1 MQARREAH
9 PGGIQE
15 NVWLQLVDVI
25 VVCMVLLYL
34 LLVPWYTAFRA
45 HLGDLSRLTSS
56 DFGVFVQNLPTD
68 ITEDEVCVYY
78 NTSHSCTHTTCTRNC
93 FRSLKLAAALA
104 CPQLHTYF
112 SRWGS
117 VVSVTL
123 VKGIHAYRN
132 HVQKLT
138 KLRGLRREVL

>member
-1 MQARREAH
+1 M
-9 PGGIQE
+9 
-15 NVWLQLVDVI
+15 WLQLVDVI

-78 NTSHSCTHTTCTRNC
+78 NTSHSCTHNMHTQLC
-93 FRSLKLAAALA
+93 FAHQS
-104 CPQLHTYF
+104 
-112 SRWGS
+112 
-117 VVSVTL
+117 
-123 VKGIHAYRN
+123 
-132 HVQKLT
+132 
-138 KLRGLRREVL
+138 